1 MNFVVD
7 LTVILI
13 SIGVISVIFR
23 ALKLPTIL
31 GYIVAGFLI
40 GPSLG
45 LIPLTSMEG
54 ACQWSE
60 ISIIFLLFALGLEF
74 SFKKLLK
81 VGSSALITAGVKFL
95 GMMILGLV
103 VGKAMGWTSMESIFL
118 GGVLSMSSATII
130 SKTYDDMGLTDK
142 SHSPL
147 LHGTLVFEDFMAVLL
162 MILLSTLAT
171 SNNFAGGKLLEV
183 TKLCLYFIAWFLI
196 GIYLIPTL
204 LKWARKYLTDEILLL
219 TAIGLCFLMVALA
232 KWAGFSAALG
242 AFLMGSVLSETVEG
256 ERIEKAIISIKGLF
270 GAVFFVTAGMLVNPV
285 AIEQHLGAI
294 LVITLVALFG
304 IIFFSATGAILAGEG
319 LKKAL
324 STGFSLAQLGE
335 FAIIIAAIGCNVGVM
350 HEFIYP
356 VIVSVAVITTFTTP
370 YMIKAADP
378 AYGFLLKH
386 LPQKFLLRISP
397 AQEVERQISTAER
410 NEWKKLCKNY
420 LVRFAIYG
428 ILIVTV
434 LCVCRYAYYNYADK
448 VFANIVEPI
457 RAWIGVAI
465 TLLLMMPF
473 LLGLC
478 AESRS
483 AKESKIF
490 LLKERRFNRWALMS
504 LSIIQIM
511 LVIVAVISPCLF
523 FFTESHSAIF
533 LIAIPATIILTIWS
547 RHSVNNF
554 TKMEERFFSNFNEKE
569 EQEKSEN
576 PISTLINEYF
586 SDKELLVS
594 ETIIKP
600 EFPYIGKTLREMPFR
615 HTVDINVIKII
626 RGSIN
631 IPIPSG
637 STPIYP
643 YDLLVVV
650 GNSEQLNQF
659 HNIMGDAM
667 KVEDENRKDKDA
679 IIVDQIVLQ
688 KDSYMTNKTLRQIS
702 MKAAGCMIVGIMRD
716 QHFISNPRADF
727 KLLTD
732 DRVWVA
738 GNKENVAFYL
748 K

>member
-13 SIGVISVIFR
+13 SVGVVSVLFR
-23 ALKLPTIL
+23 ALKLPAVL
-31 GYIVAGFLI
+31 GYIVVGFLV
-40 GPSLG
+40 GPNLG

-54 ACQWSE
+54 GTQWSE

-81 VGSSALITAGVKFL
+81 VGSSALITAMVKSL
-95 GMMILGLV
+95 GMLMLGLV
-103 VGKAMGWTSMESIFL
+103 VGKALGWTSLESIFL
-118 GGVLSMSSATII
+118 GGALSMSSATVI

-142 SHSPL
+142 PHNFL
-147 LHGTLVFEDFMAVLL
+147 LHGSLVFEDFIAVLL
-162 MILLSTLAT
+162 MILLPTLAT

-183 TKLCLYFIAWFLI
+183 AKLCLYFIVWFLI
-196 GIYLIPTL
+196 GICLIPTL
-204 LKWARKYLTDEILLL
+204 LKWVRKYLTDEILLL
-219 TAIGLCFLMVALA
+219 TAIGLCFFMVALA

-242 AFLMGSVLSETVEG
+242 AFLMGSILSETVEG
-256 ERIEKAIISIKGLF
+256 ERIEKALIGIKDLF
-270 GAVFFVTAGMLVNPV
+270 GAVFFVSAGMLVNPT
-285 AIEQHLGAI
+285 AIGQHWGTI
-294 LVITLVALFG
+294 LVIFLVALIG
-304 IIFFSATGAILAGEG
+304 IIVFSSIGAVLAGEG

-324 STGFSLAQLGE
+324 FTGFSLAQVGE
-335 FAIIIAAIGCNVGVM
+335 FAIIIAAIGCTVGVM
-350 HEFIYP
+350 HDFIYS

-378 AYGFLLKH
+378 TYGYLLNH

-397 AQEVERQISTAER
+397 IQETERQISIAER

-420 LVRFAIYG
+420 VVRFAIYG
-428 ILIVTV
+428 ILIVAV
-434 LCVCRYAYYNYADK
+434 LCVCRYVYYNYADE
-448 VFANIVEPI
+448 FLANVLEPI
-457 RAWIGVAI
+457 RAWIAVAV

-490 LLKERRFNRWALMS
+490 LLKEHRFNRWALIS
-504 LSIIQIM
+504 LSVIQIM
-511 LVIVAVISPCLF
+511 LVVVAVISPCLF
-523 FFTESHSAIF
+523 YFTESHSAIF
-533 LIAIPATIILTIWS
+533 LIAIPATIVLAMWS
-547 RHSVNNF
+547 RRSVNNF
-554 TKMEERFFSNFNEKE
+554 SKMEERFFSNFNEKE

-586 SDKELLVS
+586 SNKELLVS

-643 YDLLVVV
+643 YDVLVVV

-667 KVEDENRKDKDA
+667 RTKDENRMDKDS

-702 MKAAGCMIVGIMRD
+702 MKAAGCMVVGIMRNH
-716 QHFISNPRADF
+716 HFISNPRADF
-727 KLLTD
+727 KLLID
-732 DRVWVA
+732 DCVWVA